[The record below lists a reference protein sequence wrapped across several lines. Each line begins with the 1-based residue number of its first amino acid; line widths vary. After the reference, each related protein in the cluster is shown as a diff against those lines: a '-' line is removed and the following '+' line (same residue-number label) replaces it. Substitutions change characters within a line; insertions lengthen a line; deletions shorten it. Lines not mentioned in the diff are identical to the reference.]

1 MIRWALAATLLTLAT
16 PALADIAPPP
26 DSPDYAC
33 TPAEQCPH
41 GTTCAYSRS
50 PGKQQANA
58 AQEACVKA
66 ALDKGLEYRCRHG
79 NNYVGESLYCPKGEK
94 GTWTPPTGVPSAPAV
109 PAPSVTPS
117 AAPAPSA
124 SGPAGDAASPA
135 PPKPA
140 SRCAVTAGEA
150 TADPMI
156 ALAALALGALAG
168 RRSRR
173 LRPGR

>member
-1 MIRWALAATLLTLAT
+1 MIRWALAAFLLTLAT

-50 PGKQQANA
+50 PGKQANGS
-58 AQEACVKA
+58 EACVKA

-94 GTWTPPTGVPSAPAV
+94 GTWTPPAGEPPVPAV
-109 PAPSVTPS
+109 PAPSVTAS

-124 SGPAGDAASPA
+124 AGPASDAGSPA
-135 PPKPA
+135 PAKPA